1 MQALAE
7 LYVNGEWLDPVDG
20 GRREIRCPADG
31 SVVTVVSEGSRADT
45 VKAIVAAR
53 RAFDDG
59 PWPRTPERERGQLL
73 ARTADLMVRDRA
85 AFARA
90 EALDTGKRLV
100 EAEYDIDDVVA
111 CFRYYAG
118 VAGTDAGRVIDTGVP
133 DTISRVVHEPVGVC
147 GLITPWNYPLLQTS
161 WKVAPALLAGN
172 TFVLKPSELTPST
185 AILLMRALEEAGLPA
200 GVANLVLG
208 AGPEVGAPLSED
220 PGVDLV
226 SFTGGVE
233 TGRRIMATAAQ
244 TVKKV
249 ALELGGK
256 NPNIV
261 FADAD
266 FETAVDYALTA
277 VFLHSG
283 QVCSAG
289 ARLLVQD
296 ELHDRFVDEV
306 VRRAELIR
314 LGGPFDDRGRDAGR

>member
-1 MQALAE
+1 
-7 LYVNGEWLDPVDG
+7 
-20 GRREIRCPADG
+20 
-31 SVVTVVSEGSRADT
+31 
-45 VKAIVAAR
+45 
-53 RAFDDG
+53 
-59 PWPRTPERERGQLL
+59 
-73 ARTADLMVRDRA
+73 
-85 AFARA
+85 
-90 EALDTGKRLV
+90 
-100 EAEYDIDDVVA
+100 
-111 CFRYYAG
+111 
-118 VAGTDAGRVIDTGVP
+118 
-133 DTISRVVHEPVGVC
+133 
-147 GLITPWNYPLLQTS
+147 
-161 WKVAPALLAGN
+161 
-172 TFVLKPSELTPST
+172 
-185 AILLMRALEEAGLPA
+185 MRALEEAGLPA

-296 ELHDRFVDEV
+296 
-306 VRRAELIR
+306 
-314 LGGPFDDRGRDAGR
+314 